1 MPRTLL
7 FEETNRIFVLE
18 RWDDNGN
25 GTIKVVF
32 EHNKAIFLHEN
43 HVYPKCNC
51 GLNAQDCICM
61 NLDLVIR
68 IVDDQ
73 PTELLKV
80 SG

>member
-7 FEETNRIFVLE
+7 FEETNRIFVFN
-18 RWDDNGN
+18 DNGR
-25 GTIKVVF
+25 IKVLF

-51 GLNAQDCICM
+51 GLSAQDCICM

-73 PTELLKV
+73 PTELLTV